1 MAVLL
6 SSYNNCDIFI
16 GKNDVEPKGFDAD
29 KSLGEMLDL
38 AILHKC
44 PIIVKNGKGKWYLKC
59 HGRDLGEIEQS
70 IKDNKPYPRRT
81 LYLIHL

>member
-59 HGRDLGEIEQS
+59 HGRDLEEIQQS